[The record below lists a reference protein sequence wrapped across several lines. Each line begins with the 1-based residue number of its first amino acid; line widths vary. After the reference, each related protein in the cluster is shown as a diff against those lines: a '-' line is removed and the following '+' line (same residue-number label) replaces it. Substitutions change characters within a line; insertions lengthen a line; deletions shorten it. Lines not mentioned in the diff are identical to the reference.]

1 MSHATPF
8 SSSSLD
14 VDVDIEPELETET
27 DTPGLPCSVW
37 CDRLEEME
45 ATVKVM
51 DNASKINDWVAINNG
66 KSDSLSRTPH
76 RRRKTN
82 LADVVL
88 VLTPAFPFGA
98 SPIEFDKLTRFVAR
112 HQTLTST
119 LPPAAQTPAL
129 YIKSII
135 DMDVQITETT
145 KREKDSKKKMNAA
158 NAKGLNGMKQKVKK
172 QLREFENAVNAYRAV
187 SRIAGVG
194 SGRGPVQN

>member
-1 MSHATPF
+1 MVRQIGGDGGYRQGHGQRF
-8 SSSSLD
+8 QD
-14 VDVDIEPELETET
+14 Q
-27 DTPGLPCSVW
+27 
-37 CDRLEEME
+37 RLGRHQQRQVGF
-45 ATVKVM
+45 ASPNTV
-51 DNASKINDWVAINNG
+51 
-66 KSDSLSRTPH
+66 
-76 RRRKTN
+76 RRRRTD

-88 VLTPAFPFGA
+88 VSTPAFLFGA